1 MKIIRFTTTDSAP
14 AGFGVVVR
22 NHAVSCAA
30 LANKAGKPASNLANS
45 QSYLAN
51 LPDSEQAEKE
61 LLAWG
66 EQHLDELE
74 QDEKFPLETVRLLEP
89 IEVVALFEF
98 GLTPTHLKNSADTL
112 MKYENDNPANRAVV
126 AGVRQS
132 DHGLQAETGH
142 RSARAVI
149 LLQE

>member
-1 MKIIRFTTTDSAP
+1 MKIIRFTTTGSAP
-14 AGFGVVVR
+14 PGFGVVVR
-22 NHAVSCAA
+22 NHTVSFAA
-30 LANKAGKPASNLANS
+30 LASKAGKPASSLANS

-89 IEVVALFEF
+89 IEVVALFDF
-98 GLTPTHLKNSADTL
+98 GLTPRHLKNSADTL
-112 MKYENDNPANRAVV
+112 MKYEKNNPQTALL
-126 AGVRQS
+126 
-132 DHGLQAETGH
+132 LQAF
-142 RSARAVI
+142 AKAMMAPKPKAAI
-149 LLQE
+149 